1 MKFYSTTKA
10 SILSIFILALMII
23 SCNAE
28 DRESLIEQNSNR
40 NLETTTSERMRPTQD
55 VVNFR
60 TQLSEAVQEGQ
71 NGNMEKY
78 EEILVTA
85 SIDFLEINMITYDK
99 NGSPSSIFSKALTL
113 YSDKMKQINSPN
125 N

>member
-10 SILSIFILALMII
+10 SILSIFILALMVI

-78 EEILVTA
+78 EEILVIA

-99 NGSPSSIFSKALTL
+99 KGSSSSIFSKALTL